1 MILTLKRV
9 AFEKEYT
16 IGKLYGDGTYLCDT
30 LEDRVR
36 ENGVKVYG
44 ETAIPKGTYKLQWT
58 YSPRF
63 KRALPLLVDVPDF
76 SGVRIHSGNTQHDT
90 LGCILV
96 GENKSKGSVSNS
108 RATFARIEPMLKI
121 ATKII
126 IS

>member
-1 MILTLKRV
+1 MILTLKRI
-9 AFEKEYT
+9 AFKEEYT
-16 IGKLYGDGTYLCDT
+16 IGKLYGDGVYLCDT
-30 LEDRVR
+30 IEDRVR

-44 ETAIPKGTYKLQWT
+44 KTAISKGEYKMQWT

-63 KRALPLLVDVPDF
+63 KRNLPLLIDVPNF
-76 SGVRIHSGNTQHDT
+76 TGIRIHSGNTQHDT

-108 RATFARIEPMLKI
+108 RTTFARIEPILKE
-121 ATKII
+121 ASKII